1 MSEQIIQTEAQGL
14 IQERKFLALRET
26 LQDREPYEVVDGIS
40 ELPVAEQ
47 AIIFRLLPRELAAET
62 FELLE
67 LDRQKD
73 LLKAMGQEEVVKILN
88 EMSPDDRTALL
99 EELPGPAMKQL
110 VELLSPEERVV
121 ARSLLG
127 YPEESVG
134 RLMTPDYIAI
144 RPEWTTQEVLDY
156 IRKNGQNSETLNV
169 VYVTDAHGKLLDDIR
184 VRDFLLAPLE
194 TRVSDLMDG
203 NYITLLATDDRE
215 TAVEVFRKYDRVA
228 LPVTN
233 AEGLLLGIVTVDD
246 MLDIIQEENTE
257 DIQKFGGV
265 EALEYP
271 YASTSIL
278 EMVRRRAVWLV
289 ILFLGE
295 MLTATAMGYFER
307 EIAKAVVLALFVPLI
322 ISSGGNTGSQAA
334 TLIIR
339 AMALGEITIQ
349 RWWFVMR
356 REFAS
361 GLMLGGILG
370 IIGFLRIAIWSAFS
384 GIYGPHWLLVAFTV
398 GFSLVGVVLWGTLTG
413 SMLPF
418 MLRKFGFDPAA
429 SSAPFVATLV
439 DVTGLVIYFSMA
451 AMILKGTLL

>member
-40 ELPVAEQ
+40 ELPLADQ
-47 AIIFRLLPRELAAET
+47 AIVFRLLPRELAAET

-73 LLKAMGQEEVVKILN
+73 LLKAMGQEEVVNILN

-169 VYVTDAHGKLLDDIR
+169 VYVTDSGGKILDDIR
-184 VRDFLLAPLE
+184 VREFLLAPLE
-194 TRVSDLMDG
+194 TKVSDLMDG
-203 NYITLLATDDRE
+203 NYINLVATDDRE

-271 YASTSIL
+271 YASTSIM